1 MATQQ
6 IHQRSLREIES
17 ETSSLQ
23 ANNISLHHGK
33 QTTLEGVSIIIKPGE
48 LTALIGPSGAGK
60 TTLLKVL
67 SCLEQPQTGTLTIDN
82 KIIQFPQT
90 IKKTTLAPWPTVTTV
105 FQQLFL
111 WPHLTLRQ
119 NISLPM
125 GKKINPEQKEYL
137 EHLITRFQMSGFL
150 DRYPNQASL
159 GQRQRT
165 ALVRALVLKPKYLL
179 LDEITSS
186 LDVEQIA
193 LILKEINGLKEQGI
207 GILLITH
214 LLQFAQQAADSV
226 VFMERGEVV
235 ESGSR
240 EVLIKPKSNRVKAF
254 LELAKFAS

>member
-1 MATQQ
+1 MVTQQ
-6 IHQRSLREIES
+6 IHSRPLGKIES
-17 ETSSLQ
+17 NSLQ
-23 ANNISLHHGK
+23 ANNISLIHRE
-33 QTTLEGVSIIIKPGE
+33 QTTLENVSITVKPGE

-67 SCLEQPQTGTLTIDN
+67 SFLEEPQTGS
-82 KIIQFPQT
+82 
-90 IKKTTLAPWPTVTTV
+90 LAIGDQVIHYPRSKMKNSLPPWPMVTTV

-119 NISLPM
+119 NINLAL
-125 GKKINPEQKEYL
+125 GKEISPEQKEYR
-137 EHLITRFQMSGFL
+137 EHLINRFQMSNFL

-159 GQRQRT
+159 GQRQRA

-193 LILKEINGLKEQGI
+193 LILSEIKGLKEQGI

-214 LLQFAQQAADSV
+214 LLQFAQEAADSV
-226 VFMERGEVV
+226 VFLERGRVL
-235 ESGSR
+235 ESGGKDI
-240 EVLIKPKSNRVKAF
+240 LIEPKNERVKNF
-254 LELAKFAS
+254 LQLAKFAS